1 MSALK
6 NALLQT
12 RNVTVANSQG
22 GDKSQWKTSL
32 AHFLSKEYFPELYE
46 CYQVVGGDCDAV
58 PYVTTEQQV
67 DHVIEHDH
75 RDVAHHPQSVAHY
88 PRSAA
93 NQAVMR
99 RMQLETQAII
109 ERNDL
114 AHNIQTRIISNG
126 AKKYGLQKNDTD
138 DYEGRKQNSVNMAR
152 RVLLN
157 YGASDAMAF
166 LDDAHMSLGKLD
178 DLCDADGIG
187 LEAGIKKFQESRKVV
202 AQPDIGVM
210 RMLGVDFGT
219 RNFSFC
225 LHEIVHVGPAALERY
240 RLDNG
245 TIVSRRL
252 LSPTFRILR
261 WELIDLE
268 EGVVKASFRPV
279 APLPLYTDL
288 RRREAK
294 GVPLK
299 SLTPP
304 PLPRRT
310 AKAKKEHEQSKQQQ
324 VDTFVINLV
333 DSDE

>member
-67 DHVIEHDH
+67 DHVIENDH
-75 RDVAHHPQSVAHY
+75 RNAAH
-88 PRSAA
+88 
-93 NQAVMR
+93 QAIMR

-109 ERNDL
+109 ERNDVT
-114 AHNIQTRIISNG
+114 HNIHTRIISNG

-166 LDDAHMSLGKLD
+166 LYDAYMSLGKLD
-178 DLCDADGIG
+178 DLCDAYGIG
-187 LEAGIKKFQESRKVV
+187 LQAGIKKFQDSRKVV

-219 RNFSFC
+219 RNFSVC
-225 LHEIVHVGPAALERY
+225 LHEIVMVGPAALERY
-240 RLDNG
+240 RLDNDSV
-245 TIVSRRL
+245 VSRRL
-252 LSPTFRILR
+252 LSPVFRILR

-279 APLPLYTDL
+279 APLPLYADL
-288 RRREAK
+288 RPRTAK

-324 VDTFVINLV
+324 VDTFVIDLV